1 MYRQMDIFDFIERP
15 PECDKPSVCEQT
27 LSRTQLERLFEKA
40 KDPVLC
46 CANCLCQYC
55 VNNAE
60 ELWGKVKP
68 EEMQE
73 PCFICDECRIYNGDH
88 KFRNQRKEE
97 CENFVMSDYGTG
109 KNRKRIKLI
118 KK

>member
-1 MYRQMDIFDFIERP
+1 MYWQMDIFDFIEKP
-15 PECDKPSVCEQT
+15 LECGEPSVCEQPP
-27 LSRTQLERLFEKA
+27 SRTQFEQLFEKA
-40 KDPVLC
+40 KDPVLLC
-46 CANCLCQYC
+46 TNCLCQYC
-55 VNNAE
+55 ANNIE
-60 ELWGKVKP
+60 EYRVKP